1 MGNHYHVLVETP
13 EPNLSRGM
21 HQLNGTYT
29 QHFNRRHERV
39 GHLFQGRF
47 HSILVEKDAHLLEL
61 IRYVVLN
68 PVRAGMVSRPE
79 EWDWSNY
86 LATAGV
92 TPAPKWLQ
100 VNWTLAQFGGGPLA
114 GDRYRQFVE
123 AGMCDPRTPWVN
135 LRKQVFLGGKS
146 FQKTVQARIDSGL
159 PSREVPWAERHYI
172 RPTFDQITGAAM
184 AEFRC
189 GSDVLLKKR
198 RSPLRMAVAY
208 LARHEAGLRVS
219 DFAGWLAVGRWAASR
234 LATEGEALLERDAT
248 FRAQI
253 DSIRVALRKVTL

>member
-1 MGNHYHVLVETP
+1 MGNHYHVLAETP
-13 EPNLSRGM
+13 EPTLSRGM

-29 QHFNRRHERV
+29 QHFNRRHGRV

-68 PVRAGMVSRPE
+68 PVRAGIASRPE
-79 EWDWSNY
+79 QWDWSNY
-86 LATAGV
+86 RATAGL
-92 TPAPKWLQ
+92 TSPPKWLE
-100 VNWTLAQFGGGPLA
+100 VNWTLAQFGGGALA
-114 GDRYRQFVE
+114 ADRYRQFVE
-123 AGMCDPRTPWVN
+123 GGMRDPRPPWVN
-135 LRKQVFLGGKS
+135 LRKQVFLGGS
-146 FQKTVQARIDSGL
+146 RFQKAVQARLNSGL
-159 PSREVPWAERHYI
+159 LSGEVPWENRHYV
-172 RPTFDQITGAAM
+172 RPTFDQITSATI

-189 GSDVLLKKR
+189 SSDLLVQRR

-234 LATEGEALLERDAT
+234 LATEGEALFKADPT
-248 FRAQI
+248 FRGQI
-253 DSIRVALRKVTL
+253 DSIRAALRKVTL